1 MEKIPN
7 KSRPKR
13 LCCEFNNC
21 SCKKYSGK
29 KYGQCNICNH
39 GAVWHKLIHVYQGTI
54 LSEPYDASAMKDVP
68 H

>member
-1 MEKIPN
+1 MEKNPI

-21 SCKKYSGK
+21 KCIKYSGK

-39 GAVWHKLIHVYQGTI
+39 GAVWHKLVHIYKGTI
-54 LSEPYDASAMKDVP
+54 LSQPYMESNMKDVP